1 MRVLI
6 RLTAPPLTALLAVAY
21 PHYSPVNSYLL
32 DWQSLCRIW
41 VPTRV
46 LTKTISHVCIRNG
59 DCSSTARF
67 GRAGLYLWHPFR
79 PHQPLL
85 CCNTEW
91 GVGATI
97 SIIPAGALY
106 DFKKHAVGEGAGI
119 ELEEFSARILI
130 CLFNTSDPAD
140 AQ

>member
-1 MRVLI
+1 MSKALSQASITTAAQGSWSVVAPDSVSGARATI
-6 RLTAPPLTALLAVAY
+6 RKPWDGP
-21 PHYSPVNSYLL
+21 
-32 DWQSLCRIW
+32 
-41 VPTRV
+41 
-46 LTKTISHVCIRNG
+46 
-59 DCSSTARF
+59 SSTARF

-130 CLFNTSDPAD
+130 IKNVLPPKAL
-140 AQ
+140 